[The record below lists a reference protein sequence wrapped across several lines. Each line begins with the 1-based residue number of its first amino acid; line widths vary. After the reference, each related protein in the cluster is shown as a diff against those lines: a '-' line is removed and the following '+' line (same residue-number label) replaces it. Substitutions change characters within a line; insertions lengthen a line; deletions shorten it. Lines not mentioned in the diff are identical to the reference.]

1 MRTLI
6 FLLAIGIGLASTFAV
21 QAQSP
26 QKIGFADV
34 DYIFSEMPEAKQIE
48 SELQTTQNQLK
59 KEIDNKAAEFKKKLD
74 DYTANL
80 NTMLPAVRSNTE
92 RELQQLQANLQK
104 LQEDAQATIQ
114 QKQGALMEP
123 VYKKVHKAIEDVSK
137 ENGFNLILSGQL
149 SGLDVVLYGDD
160 NLDVSD
166 LVLKKMGITPKPQPQ
181 ATAPQK

>member
-6 FLLAIGIGLASTFAV
+6 FLLAIGLASTFAV

-26 QKIGFADV
+26 LKIGFADV

-48 SELQTTQNQLK
+48 SELQATQNQLK
-59 KEIDNKAAEFKKKLD
+59 KEIDNKSAEFKKKLD

-80 NTMLPAVRSNTE
+80 NTMLPAVRTNTE

-104 LQEDAQATIQ
+104 LQEDANATIQ

-123 VYKKVHKAIEDVSK
+123 VYKKVAKAIEDVST
-137 ENGFNLILSGQL
+137 ENGFSLVLSSQIG
-149 SGLDVVLYGDD
+149 GIDVILYGDVK
-160 NLDVSD
+160 LDVSD